1 MIAVYNESQDL
12 FISPLADGPI
22 KYAGNMSELK
32 SAQVI
37 NVTRHGRSFSVVH
50 IPYSLKLLIQEL
62 QVLNVQMR
70 IITDANIDSIESMA
84 ASKNIEML
92 MEPGADLATVGME
105 TARTLGV
112 ENIKSNM
119 FSHLKHSIDDEFGN
133 GDGNNDDTDIN
144 DNDDTDDNDDEND
157 DSVSIATNPNKK
169 QDNTH
174 KLKNKNKRTR
184 NSLSTDFPDTLGLP
198 SSESIKVVEN
208 HGWTLLPELS
218 DRYGETFAS
227 IVTNESGKPTE
238 YWHTVKREGKYPDRY
253 PDGWLPGPKNKWESS
268 RPLEIEDKVD
278 ALKRFPPP
286 TRNNLKVAQ
295 EYILQFKSDK
305 YPKIPFLF
313 NKATSSDAAND
324 FTNSATGMV
333 LGPGFDTDK
342 NEMFEGDSVAVLH
355 SQLINVGKQIS
366 AIELSIQ
373 QIDQRS
379 TNEDGVKNYTKED
392 TKELERLVRQL
403 VSLQSNKDRLT
414 KQLSDEQLV
423 KSITS
428 NIVSSN
434 SDTTP
439 GSVIYSPYTST
450 SPPYTSSSP
459 VSPMMQPVMT
469 AMPMQMPMQ
478 MPMPMQPMM
487 VPVQMPSTTNQVNQV
502 VKSQPD
508 TNSNPDNTS
517 GSSDSST
524 TKKIILNT

>member
-1 MIAVYNESQDL
+1 
-12 FISPLADGPI
+12 
-22 KYAGNMSELK
+22 
-32 SAQVI
+32 
-37 NVTRHGRSFSVVH
+37 
-50 IPYSLKLLIQEL
+50 
-62 QVLNVQMR
+62 
-70 IITDANIDSIESMA
+70 
-84 ASKNIEML
+84 
-92 MEPGADLATVGME
+92 
-105 TARTLGV
+105 
-112 ENIKSNM
+112 
-119 FSHLKHSIDDEFGN
+119 
-133 GDGNNDDTDIN
+133 
-144 DNDDTDDNDDEND
+144 
-157 DSVSIATNPNKK
+157 
-169 QDNTH
+169 
-174 KLKNKNKRTR
+174 
-184 NSLSTDFPDTLGLP
+184 
-198 SSESIKVVEN
+198 
-208 HGWTLLPELS
+208 
-218 DRYGETFAS
+218 
-227 IVTNESGKPTE
+227 
-238 YWHTVKREGKYPDRY
+238 
-253 PDGWLPGPKNKWESS
+253 
-268 RPLEIEDKVD
+268 
-278 ALKRFPPP
+278 
-286 TRNNLKVAQ
+286 
-295 EYILQFKSDK
+295 
-305 YPKIPFLF
+305 
-313 NKATSSDAAND
+313 
-324 FTNSATGMV
+324 
-333 LGPGFDTDK
+333 
-342 NEMFEGDSVAVLH
+342 MFEGDSVAVLH